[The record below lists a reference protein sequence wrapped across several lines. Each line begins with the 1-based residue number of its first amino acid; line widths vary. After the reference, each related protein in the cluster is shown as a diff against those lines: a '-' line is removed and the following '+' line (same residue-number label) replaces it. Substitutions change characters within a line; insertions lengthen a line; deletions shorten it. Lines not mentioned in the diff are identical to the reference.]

1 LKNYVISFCFAILAS
16 PVSGQQY
23 IFKQGYINFFAKAPI
38 QNIDADNRSPQV
50 FFDMSTGVLRIS
62 LEMEAFEFDRP
73 LMKEHFNE
81 KYIHSEKY
89 PRSTFN
95 GKIQGYQGTIGSYD
109 VTASGQMQIHGVTR
123 TVSIDGRLVVKEN
136 TVTLSSSFP
145 IVIADYNV
153 ESPKILFTKLAET
166 VEGTVETILQ
176 EQE

>member
-1 LKNYVISFCFAILAS
+1 
-16 PVSGQQY
+16 
-23 IFKQGYINFFAKAPI
+23 
-38 QNIDADNRSPQV
+38 
-50 FFDMSTGVLRIS
+50 
-62 LEMEAFEFDRP
+62 MEAFEFDRP